1 MRLYVKN
8 RIRADFD
15 LVIYCMVKN
24 DCLEEQ
30 SLFNKNSQF
39 ARQFSMLSRLALLWS
54 CLAGARYYKRIQ
66 KAMEMDW
73 RAHTI
78 AQWKLFCWTEEL
90 HYDALCNCEIL
101 PSLVRCCQI
110 VSGFVKSCQI
120 ASGHVSVFDCFLL
133 WLCLAVCWLFFV
145 VKTKAKALPVLLKN
159 VRLDVAMWNL
169 EARLQKRGGIG
180 FGGMLK
186 AESCVVLTSHEKM
199 MNMSLPKVRTIMHLD
214 SFENFTFQ
222 LWPMHLA
229 QSSLFNLCS
238 PSGVEHAIELE

>member
-1 MRLYVKN
+1 
-8 RIRADFD
+8 
-15 LVIYCMVKN
+15 MVKN

-73 RAHTI
+73 RAHTTVK
-78 AQWKLFCWTEEL
+78 ALL
-90 HYDALCNCEIL
+90 LNRRAALCNCEIL

-180 FGGMLK
+180 LGGMLK
-186 AESCVVLTSHEKM
+186 AESCVVLTSH
-199 MNMSLPKVRTIMHLD
+199 
-214 SFENFTFQ
+214 
-222 LWPMHLA
+222 
-229 QSSLFNLCS
+229 
-238 PSGVEHAIELE
+238 